1 MSDDFEADVFFD
13 KNGSLTEHR
22 LLGGQEVIVR
32 YEDIPEKDV
41 TSVDGLPCTTAL
53 RTVIDIAA
61 DVDRAQLDRI
71 VQDCLDR
78 CLFTVEE
85 ARARLAEPDMLNRHG
100 ADLLRGLLFGR

>member
-1 MSDDFEADVFFD
+1 VPDDFAEDVYFD
-13 KNGSLTEHR
+13 SNGALTEHR
-22 LLGGQEVIVR
+22 LIDGQEVIIH
-32 YEDIPEKDV
+32 YEDIPETDR
-41 TSVDGLPCTTAL
+41 TTVDGIPCTTAL

-61 DVDRAQLDRI
+61 DIDRAQLDRI

-100 ADLLRGLLFGR
+100 ADLLRRLLFG